1 MLSVHN
7 PHFAD
12 SDPFLSHKNPK
23 KKNGIL
29 KTKMVHL
36 HMLPYGVNERCPLI
50 FRVGQAIHSGGNAST
65 GQDVT
70 FVEIR
75 DPHGNWPTGAT
86 NTAQT

>member
-1 MLSVHN
+1 
-7 PHFAD
+7 
-12 SDPFLSHKNPK
+12 
-23 KKNGIL
+23 
-29 KTKMVHL
+29 MVYL

-50 FRVGQAIHSGGNAST
+50 FAGGQAIPTGGNAST

-75 DPHGNWPTGAT
+75 DPHGNWATGAT